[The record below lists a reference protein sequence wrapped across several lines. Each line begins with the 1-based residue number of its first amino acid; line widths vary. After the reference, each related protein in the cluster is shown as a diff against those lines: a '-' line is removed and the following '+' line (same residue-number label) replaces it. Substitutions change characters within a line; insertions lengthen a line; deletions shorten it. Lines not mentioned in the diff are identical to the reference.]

1 MIAQQWSR
9 LLNRDDVLILDT
21 ETTGLRGAI
30 EIVEIGIINTQGTE
44 LLHRYSLPQD
54 PIEPA
59 AVATHGLSHSALTQ
73 RNARPWPQI
82 HAEVSRLLSQAK
94 QVVIY
99 NAEFDL
105 RALRATARR
114 HNLSLPRLKS
124 HCAMKAYARHR
135 NEPHPRFNDPRWH
148 KLEDAARYE
157 QIPASQ
163 QHRAIDDCQMVLS
176 LMRAVAARR
185 RAVAAGTRS
194 PRRGSRRRWW

>member
-1 MIAQQWSR
+1 MITRQWSR

-30 EIVEIGIINTQGTE
+30 EIVEIGIINTNGQE

-59 AVATHGLSHSALTQ
+59 AVATHGLSHAVLTQ
-73 RNARPWPQI
+73 RNAQPWPQI
-82 HAEVSRLLSQAK
+82 HSEVSRILAQAK

-99 NAEFDL
+99 NASFDL

-114 HNLSLPRLKS
+114 HDLSLPRLKS
-124 HCAMKAYARHR
+124 HCAMKAYANHR
-135 NEPHPRFNDPRWH
+135 NEPHPRFGDPRWH
-148 KLEDAARYE
+148 KLEDAARHE
-157 QIPASQ
+157 RLPARQ

-176 LMRAVAARR
+176 LMRAV
-185 RAVAAGTRS
+185 VS
-194 PRRGSRRRWW
+194 DIN